1 MLIRGVGRAVR
12 KYVHWDSTTS
22 KNHERKNFL
31 KRKQHHSQQDRLY
44 IRPVSFVA
52 HPCLYTMKNRRTLP
66 HLFVFLCMACMA
78 HTARPQAF
86 IPDTLMRNWLNELI
100 PGVVSPEGMMDTEH
114 PGIADLDTLSIMFSS
129 TPVPHPLLN
138 LDGLQYLTSLQS
150 FNLYIYQSIDSLV
163 CDEFPSSLRTLVVH
177 DSYTTGPIRL
187 GVLPDEMDR
196 LSLISEYS
204 LYIIEQMPTHIG
216 HLGLDLVQSIFW
228 EGDCTVDE
236 LDLVAEVPW
245 PYDKIVIPPITVES
259 MDVYAV
265 GGFFKLDL
273 SSTSVSELDVEIAD
287 SLFMPTDVISFKM
300 NYVNFIDGLPSSII
314 EMDLGMVFHCLP
326 ALPDGLTSLDIFSYG
341 YDCLPNWPASLNEAY
356 INSNYYTINDATF
369 CSILNSECPGPYPGV
384 AGRVFVDENTNGL
397 YDSGEPGLQQSTVV
411 LQPSGHSVGVNAQG
425 EWQFGIP
432 PGNYTITAASTYPY
446 VGSINPTNHTA
457 DVPNM
462 GDTDVGNDFAATV
475 IPGIEDLRAFINA
488 EVTRPGFENRLF
500 LACNNYGTEPVDAI
514 LTLDFDNDQSWVGSS
529 VAPTSLTGNI
539 ATWDLGTLAM
549 GTTVDLTV
557 DLYTDPA
564 VPLGTPIQHTLTSN
578 PVAGDETPADNIA
591 LWTDSVIGSYDPND
605 KLISPATLTAAQVAA
620 GVSPIN
626 YTIRFQNTGTY
637 LAERV
642 VILDTLPE
650 GLVLE
655 SIQFLA
661 SSHDNHWYVTDG
673 VLHVI
678 HNDIMLPDSTSD
690 EPNSHGYVMFR
701 ILPSTDLVE
710 GQQIL
715 NIAHIVFDFNE
726 PIITPPAV
734 FTVQTPTNVDDHA
747 VLGTMVY
754 PNPVR
759 DLLWISD
766 NSGADTP
773 YQIRDVHGR
782 RVQQGTFTRRRP
794 TAVHALEPGVYVIE
808 LLATDGVRSLRFVK
822 E

>member
-1 MLIRGVGRAVR
+1 MHMG
-12 KYVHWDSTTS
+12 S
-22 KNHERKNFL
+22 
-31 KRKQHHSQQDRLY
+31 
-44 IRPVSFVA
+44 
-52 HPCLYTMKNRRTLP
+52 
-66 HLFVFLCMACMA
+66 HLFTLRGPATSLALSTLFTLNAQV
-78 HTARPQAF
+78 F
-86 IPDTLMRNWLNELI
+86 IPDVNVRVLMNNTI
-100 PGVVSPEGMMDTEH
+100 PGIVDEDGYMDTEH
-114 PGIADLDTLSIMFSS
+114 PGIPS
-129 TPVPHPLLN
+129 V
-138 LDGLQYLTSLQS
+138 TSLYWTPSIPATTVDFTGIEYLQAVET
-150 FNLYIYQSIDSLV
+150 LYVSIDHQISTQDWIFQAL
-163 CDEFPSSLRTLVVH
+163 PSGLHR
-177 DSYTTGPIRL
+177 
-187 GVLPDEMDR
+187 
-196 LSLISEYS
+196 
-204 LYIIEQMPTHIG
+204 
-216 HLGLDLVQSIFW
+216 LDLY
-228 EGDCTVDE
+228 
-236 LDLVAEVPW
+236 L
-245 PYDKIVIPPITVES
+245 
-259 MDVYAV
+259 
-265 GGFFKLDL
+265 GGAC
-273 SSTSVSELDVEIAD
+273 S
-287 SLFMPTDVISFKM
+287 
-300 NYVNFIDGLPSSII
+300 
-314 EMDLGMVFHCLP
+314 LP
-326 ALPDGLTSLDIFSYG
+326 ALPNSLEILSMSKSHSSQTVPHVNIDEMPDLLDALFMEPFPIQWNGTCHANVFHLNDMNGVQSMITSFHSPNIQCNESFINFFNIDTLDLSAIITEYLIIENMNINSYLSWPSNTQFIHLDFVNLYAEVPSWPTSITDLELIFSDLGGCFPPFPDDLSFLEIYG
-341 YDCLPNWPASLNEAY
+341 TDYDCLPNWPSALEAVFTGVG
-356 INSNYYTINDATF
+356 SPLGMDEVTF
-369 CSILNSECPGPYPGV
+369 CSVLNSECPGPYPGV